1 MTLFTR
7 IISSLAVVSFCVA
20 SAAHAEVAVIV
31 HPHAAQSPGLAEVA
45 NIYHGKDKSMTAID
59 LENWGPTRTSFY
71 NQVANKNESQMRSY
85 WSGLIFT
92 GKGQPPAS
100 VADDAAMIQRVAS
113 DSNAIGYVDSASVTD
128 EVKVIFTLP

>member
-1 MTLFTR
+1 
-7 IISSLAVVSFCVA
+7 
-20 SAAHAEVAVIV
+20 
-31 HPHAAQSPGLAEVA
+31 
-45 NIYHGKDKSMTAID
+45 MTAID